1 MKKALTLLLS
11 LAFLTSC
18 GTSSA
23 PEISSERSKESPSP
37 VATPSK
43 NVEKKAFV
51 APAGK
56 VISCSDVRFHSTPAK
71 DLILNCLDGAQG
83 FNLGAIAGPA
93 IINVWGSW
101 CPPCVKEI
109 PIFVE
114 FYNTLDPSVQ
124 LVGLDFQDGPLFA
137 VQPFIEESGITWPNF
152 ADQSGAARAYFGS
165 SVPLTWF
172 IDSNN
177 EVAYKKFGPV
187 ASLAELKA
195 LSKKYLGV
203 S

>member
-1 MKKALTLLLS
+1 MKKTLTFAVSLLL
-11 LAFLTSC
+11 LTSC
-18 GTSSA
+18 GSSGV
-23 PEISSERSKESPSP
+23 PENRSEDVKKSPTP
-37 VATPSK
+37 ITTPSK
-43 NVEKKAFV
+43 KRDVNVFV

-56 VISCSDVRFHSTPAK
+56 VISCSDVRFHSAPEK

-83 FNLGAIAGPA
+83 FNVGAIAGPA

-114 FYNTLDPSVQ
+114 FYDSLDPKVQ

-137 VQPFIEESGITWPNF
+137 VQPFIEKSGITWPNF

-177 EVAYKKFGPV
+177 EVVYKKFGPV
-187 ASLAELKA
+187 ASLSELKA